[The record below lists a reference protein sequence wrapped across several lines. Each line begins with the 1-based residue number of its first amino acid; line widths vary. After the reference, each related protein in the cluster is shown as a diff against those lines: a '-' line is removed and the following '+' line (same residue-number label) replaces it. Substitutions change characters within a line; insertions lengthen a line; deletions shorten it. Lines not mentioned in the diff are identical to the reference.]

1 MTLTLP
7 TPAQPLKIGTRG
19 SPLALA
25 QAHETRER
33 LMKTFDLPLEAFQI
47 VSISTRGDRVQ
58 DRALRELGGKGLFSK
73 EIEDRLLNGEVD
85 IAVHSTKDMSVEQP
99 EGLVLDTY
107 LPRENPFDAFITLDG
122 RALADLPQGA
132 VVGSSSLRRKAQLL
146 NKRPDLQVIE
156 FRGSVQTRLQKLKDG
171 VADATFLALAGLN
184 RLGFDDVPRVAVTA
198 EEMLPAVAQGAISI
212 ERRAADHHIADM
224 LAAIHHA
231 PTGQALACERAF
243 LAKLDGS
250 CQTPIAGLAQIV
262 GGSLRLRGEILRSDG
277 SESLSD
283 DVSGAISDG
292 PEMAVDMAT
301 KLLERAGEGFF
312 DWK

>member
-25 QAHETRER
+25 QAYETRAL
-33 LMKTFDLPLEAFQI
+33 LMQAFDLPEAAFEI
-47 VSISTRGDRVQ
+47 VAISTRGDRVQ

-99 EGLVLDTY
+99 EGLVLGTF
-107 LPRENPFDAFITLDG
+107 LERENPFDAFITLDG
-122 RALADLPQGA
+122 KALADLPQGA
-132 VVGSSSLRRKAQLL
+132 TVGSSSLRRKAQLL
-146 NKRPDLQVIE
+146 NKRPDLNVVE
-156 FRGSVQTRLQKLKDG
+156 FRGSVQTRLTKLEEG
-171 VADATFLALAGLN
+171 VADATFLAMAGLN
-184 RLGFDDVPRVAVTA
+184 RLGYDDVPRQAVTA

-212 ERRAADHHIADM
+212 EHRETDSHIAEM
-224 LAAIHHA
+224 LAALHHV
-231 PTGQALACERAF
+231 PTGQAMACERAF

-250 CQTPIAGLAQIV
+250 CQTPIAGLAQID
-262 GGSLRLRGEILRSDG
+262 GGTLRLRGEILRTDG
-277 SESLSD
+277 SESLMD
-283 DVSGAISDG
+283 EISGPVEDG
-292 PEMAVDMAT
+292 AAMGVELAT
-301 KLLERAGEGFF
+301 KLLERAGAGFF